1 MDSMAAALESAGI
14 SLEPDAPEIQPEKRY
29 SDEVMRQVA
38 NEKKIQDFDGF
49 VVFAKSMDGDENGY
63 LNKQELL
70 DAAEAWEHLNSPE
83 DEEQISIEE
92 EVNALLQAGE
102 ESSRK
107 NDSKSAL
114 ASFNKAISLD
124 SSCDMAW
131 FNRGVLLEAQQD
143 ARGARQAFQI
153 CLDLN
158 EEHAPATANLAIL
171 LERIG
176 DEAGAYDMAKK
187 ALEFFPGH
195 PTLTELKDRC
205 KGSSETVEIES
216 MPVIEPTQTFSEAQV
231 KKVMEETGATD
242 RDAVLAEAV
251 HHDDGNENLEFS

>member
-1 MDSMAAALESAGI
+1 MDTTDTPSDALAKDPLEDSVMDSMAAALESAGI

-38 NEKKIQDFDGF
+38 NEKEIQDFDGF

-124 SSCDMAW
+124 PSCDMAW

-187 ALEFFPGH
+187 STGILPRT
-195 PTLTELKDRC
+195 PNVNR
-205 KGSSETVEIES
+205 IERS
-216 MPVIEPTQTFSEAQV
+216 
-231 KKVMEETGATD
+231 
-242 RDAVLAEAV
+242 L
-251 HHDDGNENLEFS
+251 